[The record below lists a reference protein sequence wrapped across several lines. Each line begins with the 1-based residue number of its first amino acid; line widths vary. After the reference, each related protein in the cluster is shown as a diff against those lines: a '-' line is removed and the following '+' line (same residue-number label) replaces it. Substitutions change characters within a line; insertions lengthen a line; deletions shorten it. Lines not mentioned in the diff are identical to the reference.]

1 MADFAAP
8 ADRSR
13 SIWGTLALVLTAISI
28 LGFILLALGDA
39 LNWQGFSEEDESTTG
54 GDESWIGFSLGAIL
68 ALITG
73 VVAFLRG
80 RRRQG
85 SADTRAGQIAIGW
98 FVVAVVLTAIFAS
111 VT

>member
-39 LNWQGFSEEDESTTG
+39 LNWQGFSEEDASSAA
-54 GDESWIGFSLGAIL
+54 GDASWIAFSLGGIL
-68 ALITG
+68 ALVTG
-73 VVAFLRG
+73 LIAFLRG
-80 RRRQG
+80 RRNGNAADRQ
-85 SADTRAGQIAIGW
+85 AGQVGIGW
-98 FVVAVVLTAIFAS
+98 FVVAVILSAIVAALT
-111 VT
+111 